1 MMSAPASCP
10 ASPDLYVARQ
20 PIFDAQLK
28 LFGYELLFRAS
39 RENRFSSSDQEE
51 ASLSV
56 IANSFFVF
64 GIGPLAGDARAFINF
79 TRESLLSEYAYALP
93 RNCLVV
99 EILEDVPPDDEVIA
113 ACTQLKERGY
123 TIALD
128 DFNRREQTPEL
139 AKLVS
144 LADIIKIDF
153 AICDEDER
161 AEYAWQFGKRGIS

>member
-39 RENRFSSSDQEE
+39 RENRFTSTDQEQ

-64 GIGPLAGDARAFINF
+64 GIGALAGEARAFINF
-79 TRESLLSEYAYALP
+79 TRETILNDYAYALP
-93 RNCLVV
+93 RDCLVV
-99 EILEDVPPDDEVIA
+99 EILETVKPDPEVIA
-113 ACTQLKERGY
+113 ACTRLKQHGY
-123 TIALD
+123 VLALD
-128 DFNRREQTPEL
+128 DFDQREQHEDIGPL
-139 AKLVS
+139 LD
-144 LADIIKIDF
+144 LADIVKIDF
-153 AICDEDER
+153 GACDDRQR
-161 AEYAWQFGKRGIS
+161 ARYASE